1 MGGGEDPSKWQIT
14 LLVLDGSILNWL
26 IEIKFLGELKLQL
39 YQVLNLIL
47 VSWPFKSTSNAILG
61 LQGFFF
67 KYLEM

>member
-47 VSWPFKSTSNAILG
+47 VAWPLKSTSDAILG
-61 LQGFFF
+61 LQGFFL